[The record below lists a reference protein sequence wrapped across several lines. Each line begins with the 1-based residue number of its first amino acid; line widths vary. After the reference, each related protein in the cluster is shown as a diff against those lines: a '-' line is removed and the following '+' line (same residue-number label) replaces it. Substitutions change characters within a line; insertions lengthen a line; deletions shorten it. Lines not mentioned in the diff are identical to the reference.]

1 MPKKKVKL
9 PSLSAKETLLAF
21 CSTLSEPNAKKAYII
36 LTEEFE
42 IHRPK
47 ILKFNADGIED
58 KKGRVR
64 LRSQDYKK
72 IIEQLGEL
80 YFHRACELMSS
91 YIEYL
96 EQKAP
101 YESQARS
108 KLRMLKTTNHYI
120 PISRGWVAQR
130 IEKEDNEREATSKP
144 ENERLDF
151 YKINTIEEAKQY
163 ILSLPIDLRENNPE
177 VVNLFTRFPELMM
190 EKDI

>member
-1 MPKKKVKL
+1 
-9 PSLSAKETLLAF
+9 
-21 CSTLSEPNAKKAYII
+21 
-36 LTEEFE
+36 
-42 IHRPK
+42 
-47 ILKFNADGIED
+47 
-58 KKGRVR
+58 
-64 LRSQDYKK
+64 
-72 IIEQLGEL
+72 
-80 YFHRACELMSS
+80 MSS

-120 PISRGWVAQR
+120 PITRGWVAQR

-151 YKINTIEEAKQY
+151 YKINTIEEARQY